1 MTNAPSILPAPGIY
15 RGIPEREYRAWPM
28 LSQSLMKAGRASM
41 AHMKAAVDA
50 GPSVPTDAMQLG
62 TALHTAFLEPELM
75 PTRVVRWEG
84 GTRKGQRWDEFCD
97 EHADKVILT
106 PAAHEQVIGM
116 VRSLRKHPVIRRWQA
131 KIEDVEVSGVGS
143 ICGVPVKGR
152 CDAMTPDPLIDL
164 KKVRSG
170 DARTFTSAVLGFGY
184 HWQAYVYR
192 KIFNRDRFVLATVE
206 DKPPFDVVAYELSPA
221 FLREGEREVVA
232 VIDQWKFA
240 CDRGV
245 FPGRSDEIVQLEIPE
260 WAASGDLVT
269 FGDEE

>member
-1 MTNAPSILPAPGIY
+1 
-15 RGIPEREYRAWPM
+15 M
-28 LSQSLMKAGRASM
+28 LSQSQMKAGRASM

-62 TALHTAFLEPELM
+62 TALHCAFLEPELM
-75 PTRVVRWEG
+75 LKRVACWKG
-84 GTRKGQRWDEFCD
+84 AARKGKAWEEFCD
-97 EHADKVILT
+97 EHEGKVILT
-106 PAAHEQVIGM
+106 ASAHEQMEGM
-116 VRSLRKHPVIRRWQA
+116 VRSLRKHPIIRQWQS

-206 DKPPFDVVAYELSPA
+206 DKAPFDVVAYELSPA

-232 VIDQWKFA
+232 VLDQWKFA
-240 CDRGV
+240 CERGV
-245 FPGRSDEIVQLEIPE
+245 FPGRCDQIVQLEIPE
-260 WAASGDLVT
+260 WAASGDVVT